1 MKKVYICSPYAS
13 QGIREENVKKA
24 KRYCKAAIDRGCLP
38 IAPHVF
44 YTQILSDDI
53 EEERAAGLRLG
64 LELLKECDEI
74 WVFGSVTGG
83 MVNEVQL
90 AKDLGVQV
98 YYIPENGGEQQ
109 WPQA

>member
-74 WVFGSVTGG
+74 WVFQDNGISEG
-83 MVNEVQL
+83 MKQEIEL
-90 AKDLGVQV
+90 AKSLE
-98 YYIPENGGEQQ
+98 IPIIYTKLEECGCE
-109 WPQA
+109 